1 MNYSQ
6 VLALPRT
13 SGLSLAANAEASVG
27 STFSLDPKTL
37 LSLGFFNEGVD
48 PDIINYYL
56 KMSIV
61 SNPFVGGLLSISVP
75 LPPAISGHLILTDE
89 EQQQRDLHQSTN
101 AEESP
106 HYPTS
111 PVPHAIFSELLMKHS
126 QMNELRGILIA
137 FAKARFVG
145 QDDKDDDNGGT
156 STTLAT
162 LHRGGGGGGG
172 KHLPVGRIIGA
183 IPLIHTRV
191 CAEVLVFRPVAGQI
205 LKGVVTHAAASH
217 IAILV
222 LGLFTASVLQSDMAG
237 GYAFGESEGSLSKS
251 SSQGFVSAVGGKRS
265 REDEGGKN
273 SLSKGGKDD
282 GTTLAPAS
290 KKSRKER
297 SDNDVVAAEPEH
309 DVERLGGGVWVKIS
323 GQNEDAVTSLTQT
336 KENVSSSHKASISS
350 SSSPFNRIFANNP
363 DRIQKGSEVVFVVTS
378 VLHSAGVLTIQGSF
392 EDPLYK
398 GDQGMKLKKKK
409 KKEKIKSSSANQ

>member
-6 VLALPRT
+6 VLGLPRT

-145 QDDKDDDNGGT
+145 QDDKHDDSDRT

-162 LHRGGGGGGG
+162 LHRGGGGGRR
-172 KHLPVGRIIGA
+172 HLPVGRIIGA

-237 GYAFGESEGSLSKS
+237 GYVFGESEGSLSKS
-251 SSQGFVSAVGGKRS
+251 SSQGIVSAVGGKRS

-273 SLSKGGKDD
+273 GLSKGGKDD
-282 GTTLAPAS
+282 GITLAPAS

-323 GQNEDAVTSLTQT
+323 GQNEDAETSLTQT
-336 KENVSSSHKASISS
+336 KEDVSSSHKASISS

-392 EDPLYK
+392 VDPLYK
-398 GDQGMKLKKKK
+398 GDQGKKIKKKK
-409 KKEKIKSSSANQ
+409 KDKKVNE

>member
-1 MNYSQ
+1 
-6 VLALPRT
+6 
-13 SGLSLAANAEASVG
+13 
-27 STFSLDPKTL
+27 
-37 LSLGFFNEGVD
+37 
-48 PDIINYYL
+48 
-56 KMSIV
+56 
-61 SNPFVGGLLSISVP
+61 
-75 LPPAISGHLILTDE
+75 
-89 EQQQRDLHQSTN
+89 
-101 AEESP
+101 
-106 HYPTS
+106 
-111 PVPHAIFSELLMKHS
+111 
-126 QMNELRGILIA
+126 LIA

-145 QDDKDDDNGGT
+145 QDDKHDDSDRT

-172 KHLPVGRIIGA
+172 RHLPVGRIIGA

-237 GYAFGESEGSLSKS
+237 GYVFGESEGSLSKS
-251 SSQGFVSAVGGKRS
+251 SSQGIVSAVGGKRS

-273 SLSKGGKDD
+273 NQSKGGKDD

-297 SDNDVVAAEPEH
+297 SDNDVVAAEPDH

-323 GQNEDAVTSLTQT
+323 GQNEDAETSLTQT
-336 KENVSSSHKASISS
+336 KEDVSSSHKASISS
-350 SSSPFNRIFANNP
+350 SSSSFNRILTNNP

-392 EDPLYK
+392 VDPLYK
-398 GDQGMKLKKKK
+398 GDQGKKIKKKK
-409 KKEKIKSSSANQ
+409 KDKKVNE

>member
-1 MNYSQ
+1 
-6 VLALPRT
+6 
-13 SGLSLAANAEASVG
+13 LSLAANVEASVG

-101 AEESP
+101 TDKSP

-145 QDDKDDDNGGT
+145 QDDKDDDSGGT

-162 LHRGGGGGGG
+162 LHRGGGGR
-172 KHLPVGRIIGA
+172 HLPVGRIIGA

-237 GYAFGESEGSLSKS
+237 GYVFGESEGSLSKS
-251 SSQGFVSAVGGKRS
+251 SLQGIVSAVGGKRS
-265 REDEGGKN
+265 REEEGGKN
-273 SLSKGGKDD
+273 GHSKGGKDD

-323 GQNEDAVTSLTQT
+323 GQNEDAETSLTQT
-336 KENVSSSHKASISS
+336 KEDVSSSHKASISS
-350 SSSPFNRIFANNP
+350 SSSSFNRILTNNP

-392 EDPLYK
+392 VDPLYK
-398 GDQGMKLKKKK
+398 GDQGKKIKKKK
-409 KKEKIKSSSANQ
+409 KDKKVTHSLNE